1 MKSEARTSLAR
12 DAQARKTPEG
22 LQLHQRVLD
31 RSVLAADALLVAE
44 NQRTPFHQQLT
55 AFLKTQR
62 C

>member
-1 MKSEARTSLAR
+1 MKSEARTGLAR

-22 LQLHQRVLD
+22 LQLHQRVAD
-31 RSVLAADALLVAE
+31 AADAVLVAE
-44 NQRTPFHQQLT
+44 NQRTPFQQLT